1 MKILWLLGPMASGK
15 TTQHKLLMELLG
27 TGEIDVKN
35 GCKEPQPF
43 CYSISGSIGSLGL
56 LKEGVQ
62 TCGIDPVY
70 GDLKKEG
77 LRDSLEKLLHEKCDL
92 VVMEGAQASMEWYK
106 QVVVPVRNYAEYYQ
120 FGEVELYV
128 VHLAISF
135 DHNLQRLR
143 QRRWLKTHETLEGF
157 TGSNQ
162 MVLEDRTYE
171 NVLGKNKQYRSLFKA
186 LQKLEE
192 GGKEP
197 VKLKTLEIDA
207 LLDRIEILEQIA
219 TFVYAE
225 D

>member
-1 MKILWLLGPMASGK
+1 MASGK

-77 LRDSLEKLLHEKCDL
+77 LRLSIAMAFEEGADL
-92 VVMEGAQASMEWYK
+92 IIMEGAQASMEWYK
-106 QVVVPVRNYAEYYQ
+106 QVILPQ
-120 FGEVELYV
+120 FYDTELYV

-143 QRRWLKTHETLEGF
+143 QRRWLKTHPTLDGF

-186 LQKLEE
+186 LQKLED

-207 LLDRIEILEQIA
+207 LLDKIEILEQIA

>member
-1 MKILWLLGPMASGK
+1 MKILWLVGSMASGK

-27 TGEIDVKN
+27 DGEINVHN
-35 GCKEPQPF
+35 GCKEEKPF
-43 CYSISGSIGSLGL
+43 CFSISGQVGSLGL

-77 LRDSLEKLLHEKCDL
+77 LRLSIAMAYEAGAELII
-92 VVMEGAQASMEWYK
+92 MEGAQASMEWYK
-106 QVVVPVRNYAEYYQ
+106 QVVLPQYYDC
-120 FGEVELYV
+120 ELYV

-143 QRRWLKTHETLEGF
+143 QRRWLKIHETIEGF
-157 TGSNQ
+157 TGSDQ

-171 NVLGKNKQYRSLFKA
+171 NVLGKNKQYRSLFRAMSKVA
-186 LQKLEE
+186 EKEE
-192 GGKEP
+192 N
-197 VKLKTLEIDA
+197 VNVLEIDA
-207 LLDRIEILEQIA
+207 LLTEIEILEKIIE
-219 TFVYAE
+219 FVYAQ

>member
-1 MKILWLLGPMASGK
+1 MEENMKILWLLGSMASGK
-15 TTQHKLLMELLG
+15 TTQHKLLVELLG
-27 TGEIDVKN
+27 DGQIVTRN
-35 GCKEPQPF
+35 GVKEPAPF
-43 CYSISGSIGSLGL
+43 CYSMSGSVGSLGM

-70 GDLKKEG
+70 SDLKKDG
-77 LRDSLEKLLHEKCDL
+77 LRTSIAMAFEDGADL
-92 VVMEGAQASMEWYK
+92 IIMEGAQASMEWYK
-106 QVVVPVRNYAEYYQ
+106 QVILPQ
-120 FGEVELYV
+120 FFDTELYV
-128 VHLAISF
+128 VHLSISF

-186 LQKLEE
+186 LGKLEE
-192 GGKEP
+192 GSKEP

-207 LLDRIEILEQIA
+207 LQDRYEILEQIV